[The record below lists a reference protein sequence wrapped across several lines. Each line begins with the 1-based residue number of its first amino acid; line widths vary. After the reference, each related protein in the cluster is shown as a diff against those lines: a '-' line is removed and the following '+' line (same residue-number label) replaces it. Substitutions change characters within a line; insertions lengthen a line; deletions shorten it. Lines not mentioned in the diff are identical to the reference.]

1 MATLQLRTCTLKIYQ
16 PSTSYSGS
24 KATTEIYTFT
34 FPECYMEFRISQIDS
49 DSPNS
54 CYAKIYGISKDTYKL
69 FQDSLFKKYNMKQI
83 VEISIGYDRQEE
95 VIYSGTLARVR
106 YLFNSGQ
113 QIMEMLLNQD
123 MEKYRIQRHSF
134 CIQKN
139 TNVYEALDVLCK
151 MYGYTFVCLDEEV
164 FKNTNIV
171 ASTFEGTFE
180 NCLKIIL
187 NKNMKYIID
196 EQTLIVYSKTIP
208 DKKQYK
214 LLFDNG
220 LITYPALDT
229 NNDEDDV
236 YIIKHKLIPT
246 MSVDAIIYIPV
257 DNDGLFSEIDTGVY
271 EKFVVDEFVS
281 TFSPIQDLTEMQC
294 RRVIDG

>member
-1 MATLQLRTCTLKIYQ
+1 
-16 PSTSYSGS
+16 
-24 KATTEIYTFT
+24 
-34 FPECYMEFRISQIDS
+34 
-49 DSPNS
+49 
-54 CYAKIYGISKDTYKL
+54 
-69 FQDSLFKKYNMKQI
+69 
-83 VEISIGYDRQEE
+83 
-95 VIYSGTLARVR
+95 
-106 YLFNSGQ
+106 
-113 QIMEMLLNQD
+113 
-123 MEKYRIQRHSF
+123 
-134 CIQKN
+134 
-139 TNVYEALDVLCK
+139 
-151 MYGYTFVCLDEEV
+151 
-164 FKNTNIV
+164 
-171 ASTFEGTFE
+171 
-180 NCLKIIL
+180 
-187 NKNMKYIID
+187 MKYIID